1 MPAML
6 IDCRGR
12 LIPSGR
18 FPEPWLTNRDGLLAI
33 GGDLEPATLLEAY
46 RRGIFPWSVDP
57 ISWWSPD
64 PRAIIEFGEFRW
76 SRRRQRY
83 LRNGGFTFTFDTAFT
98 RVMTECARPAPGRRS
113 TWISP
118 EFIRAYTRLHEL
130 GHAHSVECWQGTALV
145 GGVYGVAVGGL
156 FAGES
161 MFSRVSN
168 ASTLALAVLL
178 FALRSG
184 GFVLFDTQ
192 VISPHTASLGAREIP
207 RREYLARLA
216 EAVKQAASFPT
227 HPSSLS
233 TLFSQECGPPGSER
247 R

>member
-1 MPAML
+1 MSSPL

-18 FPEPWLTNRDGLLAI
+18 FPEPRLANPDGLLAL
-33 GGDLEPATLLEAY
+33 GGDLEPATLLDAY
-46 RRGIFPWSVDP
+46 RQGIFPWSVDP

-64 PRAIIEFGEFRW
+64 PRAIIEFAEFRF
-76 SRRRQRY
+76 SRRRARY
-83 LRNGGFTFTFDTAFT
+83 LRNGRFRFSFDEAFGA
-98 RVMTECARPAPGRRS
+98 VMKECARAAPGRRS

-118 EFIRAYTRLHEL
+118 AFIRAYTRLHDL
-130 GHAHSVECWQGTALV
+130 GHAHSVECWLEDRLV

-178 FALRSG
+178 GHLRER
-184 GFVLFDTQ
+184 GFTLFDSQ

-207 RREYLARLA
+207 REEYLERLRQ
-216 EAVKQAASFPT
+216 AVTQPCTFAFPDDQASGYPKKGGSLF
-227 HPSSLS
+227 PSS
-233 TLFSQECGPPGSER
+233 R
-247 R
+247 

>member
-1 MPAML
+1 MSPIL

-18 FPEPWLTNRDGLLAI
+18 FPEPWLANRDGLVAL
-33 GGDLEPATLLEAY
+33 GGDLEPETLLAAY

-64 PRAIIEFGEFRW
+64 PRAIIEFHEFRW
-76 SRRRQRY
+76 SKRRQRY

-98 RVMTECARPAPGRRS
+98 RVMTECARSVPGRRS

-118 EFIRAYTRLHEL
+118 EFIRAYSRLHEL

-178 FALRSG
+178 RALQDS

-192 VISPHTASLGAREIP
+192 VLSPHTASLGAREIP
-207 RREYLARLA
+207 RRDYLARLA
-216 EAVKQAASFPT
+216 QAVKLPCTFPR
-227 HPSSLS
+227 HPPSG
-233 TLFSQECGPPGSER
+233 FCPVP
-247 R
+247 